1 MTSAMEDVL
10 SCDVAMDD
18 VLRCDLVLYGM
29 RIGMTDLLR
38 SDFSKGIL
46 NYSSAIALLQN
57 DGGDDVAT
65 VVFHFS
71 RFWNATYSFQI
82 LMKTSS
88 VIFSFQIETFV

>member
-1 MTSAMEDVL
+1 MEDVL
-10 SCDVAMDD
+10 RCDVAMDD
-18 VLRCDLVLYGM
+18 VLRCDLVKGNILRCDLVLYGM

-71 RFWNATYSFQI
+71 RFWNAT
-82 LMKTSS
+82 
-88 VIFSFQIETFV
+88 